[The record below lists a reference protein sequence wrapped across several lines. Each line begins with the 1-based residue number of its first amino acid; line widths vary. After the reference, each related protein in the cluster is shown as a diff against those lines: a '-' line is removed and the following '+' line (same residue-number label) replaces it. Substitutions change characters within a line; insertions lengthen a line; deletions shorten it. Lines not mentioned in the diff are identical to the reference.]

1 MKRLILSLTILIL
14 FFSAC
19 SSVGTPPAS
28 DTSTS
33 VSTSGQ
39 SSSSTPVISAIG
51 KFQEYALPQTNSGL
65 MRPAIDHRGH
75 VWLGEMGHN
84 YLVMFDPQTQQFRQM
99 TPPRGQSGIMGIAV
113 ASDDTIWFAEQY
125 ANYIGHYFPATGQY
139 QTYDLPK
146 LTTPDPGNKNST
158 LTLPSAPNDIALDAQ
173 GNVWFTELNADSIGR
188 LDVKSGQFKQYPLT
202 PTKSVQK
209 LNPYGITVDAHGIV
223 WFTEASS
230 SHIGRLDP
238 QTGAIS
244 YFAAQG
250 NNNTLMEITSDA
262 QGNIWATAFDGYLLL
277 KFEPGTEKFTSYY
290 APHTTNGT
298 GALYGVLAAPDG
310 AIWVTVAAENVIAR
324 LDAATGRFVY
334 YPIPTR
340 ASSPLGIVLGSDHAL
355 WFTEAGSDK
364 IGRLQP

>member
-1 MKRLILSLTILIL
+1 
-14 FFSAC
+14 
-19 SSVGTPPAS
+19 
-28 DTSTS
+28 
-33 VSTSGQ
+33 
-39 SSSSTPVISAIG
+39 
-51 KFQEYALPQTNSGL
+51 
-65 MRPAIDHRGH
+65 
-75 VWLGEMGHN
+75 
-84 YLVMFDPQTQQFRQM
+84 MFDPQAQTFRQM

-113 ASDDTIWFAEQY
+113 ASDDTVWFAEQY
-125 ANYIGHYFPATGQY
+125 ANYIGHYIPTTGQY
-139 QTYDLPK
+139 RTYDLPK
-146 LTTPDPGNKNST
+146 LTIPDPGNKNST

-173 GNVWFTELNADSIGR
+173 GNVWFTELNADSIGM

-202 PTKSVQK
+202 STKSVQK
-209 LNPYGITVDAHGIV
+209 LNPYGITVDGRGIV

-238 QTGAIS
+238 RTGAIS

-250 NNNTLMEITSDA
+250 NHNTLMEITSDA
-262 QGNIWATAFDGYLLL
+262 QGNIWATAFDDYLLL

-298 GALYGVLAAPDG
+298 GALYGLLAAPDG

-324 LDAATGRFVY
+324 LDVATGRFVY
-334 YPIPTR
+334 YSIPTR
-340 ASSPLGIVLGSDHAL
+340 DSSPLGIVMGSDHTL